1 MENFE
6 YVQAAYDELKAD
18 IEKSGVQASLDFE
31 VDEHWITL
39 SLKDISIFAPDYDI
53 TDDIKTLLLLCHK
66 HAHNEYT
73 CFRDWDGSD
82 LVDYGKSIF
91 INLFDK
97 EGFPIDPDDSLTER
111 LVNEAA

>member
-6 YVQAAYDELKAD
+6 YVQAAYEALKAD
-18 IEKSGVQASLDFE
+18 VEKSGVQVSLDFE

-39 SLKDISIFAPDYDI
+39 TLSDISIFAPDYDI

-66 HAHNEYT
+66 YSHNEYS
-73 CFRDWDGSD
+73 CCRDWDGSD
-82 LVDYGKSIF
+82 LVNYGKSIF

-97 EGFPIDPDDSLTER
+97 DGCPIDPDDSLTES
-111 LVNEAA
+111 LVKEVA